1 MLTIQVGPTSLTP
14 KPLVIKFEIS
24 IRFSFDCK
32 NLYYVKY
39 VRTFYLD

>member
-14 KPLVIKFEIS
+14 KPLVIKFES
-24 IRFSFDCK
+24 SYTFDCK

-39 VRTFYLD
+39 VRKFYLN